1 MCFTCGE
8 RWSKDHKCSQTV
20 QLHVVEELLEAFQG
34 DMEEEVNGLDSSQ
47 KDSLMALLASACNG
61 TDSTHSFRVKGLIQG
76 TKLLM
81 LIDSGSSHSFLD
93 ENIVQTM
100 QGVTSLPQPVK
111 VKVASG
117 EVLICDKQLPDYAWW
132 LQGRCYRTNFKLLSL
147 PGYDAILGI
156 DWLQGL
162 GVMRIIWVQKWL
174 EYEINGSPAR
184 IQGVMPKVDACPLI
198 SGDKLMGLCKMGALM
213 HLFQITSETD
223 IHKPEIPIMIQE
235 VMNEFNSVFEEPQGL
250 PPRRRCDHSIPLI
263 PGSKPV
269 NLRPY
274 GYNPA
279 QKDEIEQ
286 QVRDMLKSGVIHPS
300 VSPYSSLALLVNK
313 KDGTWRLC
321 VDHRLLNAITIKSKY
336 PLPVIDELLDEL
348 AGTGWFSKLDLRAG
362 YHQIRL
368 VAGEEPKTAFQ
379 THFGH
384 FEYRVM
390 SFGLT
395 GALATFQGA
404 MNETLAS
411 VLRKCALV
419 FFDDI
424 LIYSPTLEAHAQDLR
439 TVLQLLQD
447 HQWKV
452 KLSKCSF
459 ALKELNYL
467 GHTIGVAGVS
477 TDPSKVQDI
486 VNWAIPTTLKK
497 LRGFLGIAG
506 YYHKFVKN
514 FGVISKPLTNLLRKG
529 VEFVWTPEVHES
541 FEQFKKALASAPVLA
556 LPDFTKPS
564 VIETDASE
572 IGIGAVL
579 SQDKHP
585 IAYMSKALGP
595 RTRGLSTYEKE
606 CLAILLAIE
615 HWRSYLQYAEF
626 TILTDHKSL
635 MNLTDQRLHTPW
647 QQKAY
652 TKLLGLQFKICYKK
666 GIHNEAADARSR
678 CDHNSS
684 LEVVAISV
692 CKPTWLEEVVN
703 GYLKDAKAT

>member
-174 EYEINGSPAR
+174 EYEINGSPVR

-506 YYHKFVKN
+506 YYHKFVKI